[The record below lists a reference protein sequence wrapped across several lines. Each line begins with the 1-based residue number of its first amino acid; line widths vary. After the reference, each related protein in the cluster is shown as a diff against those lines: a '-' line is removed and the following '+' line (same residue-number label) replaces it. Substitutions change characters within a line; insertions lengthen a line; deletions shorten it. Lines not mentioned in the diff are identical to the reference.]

1 MEYDFA
7 FSGLGLS
14 TILVLDEM
22 FENDLLVGKRVLV
35 IEPDEIGCHEK
46 TWSYWE
52 EEIGKWD
59 DYISSKWS
67 SALFKNENNSIECLN
82 GKLIYKQ
89 ITSKEFVERLYEKL
103 NTNVDITLIKE
114 KFISFN
120 SFDSNVEILTDINSH
135 ISKYFFS
142 SVLKDNAY
150 KSSLKYSLL
159 NQHFVGW
166 FIETEDSFFDSDK
179 VTFMDFSVEQ
189 KENTRFMYILPFS
202 KRKALFEYTLFSK
215 NLLAEK
221 EYEQEIELYLKKMGL
236 NEYTILKKEKG
247 NIPMTVFPF
256 WNNNK
261 KRVLFIGTAG
271 GWTKAST
278 GYTFKNSVRKAS
290 EVVSFMKQE
299 NVDFRKFHRY
309 NKYNFY
315 DSLFIDVLYHNN
327 HLGKEVFS
335 SMFTKVNPSLILR
348 FLDEN
353 TTLFEDFK
361 IIMAC
366 PKLPF
371 LKALLKKIIK

>member
-1 MEYDFA
+1 
-7 FSGLGLS
+7 
-14 TILVLDEM
+14 
-22 FENDLLVGKRVLV
+22 
-35 IEPDEIGCHEK
+35 
-46 TWSYWE
+46 
-52 EEIGKWD
+52 
-59 DYISSKWS
+59 
-67 SALFKNENNSIECLN
+67 
-82 GKLIYKQ
+82 
-89 ITSKEFVERLYEKL
+89 
-103 NTNVDITLIKE
+103 
-114 KFISFN
+114 
-120 SFDSNVEILTDINSH
+120 
-135 ISKYFFS
+135 
-142 SVLKDNAY
+142 
-150 KSSLKYSLL
+150 
-159 NQHFVGW
+159 
-166 FIETEDSFFDSDK
+166 
-179 VTFMDFSVEQ
+179 
-189 KENTRFMYILPFS
+189 
-202 KRKALFEYTLFSK
+202 
-215 NLLAEK
+215 
-221 EYEQEIELYLKKMGL
+221 L
-236 NEYTILKKEKG
+236 NEYTILKKDKG